1 MKLLSFYRKLIP
13 VLCVLILATL
23 ACTSTLPT
31 AVVLPTAVPNG
42 WVEVSTRMPTSAIQ
56 LGNNFDITVTIS
68 NTSQYNQRITGI
80 QIPAS
85 FIGQANY
92 VGSDPNL
99 TATRDANGNLV
110 MALNDVMAPQGSG
123 EITFRFNSANPG
135 TLSGVGTV
143 TTDSGAYNFNLSV
156 TIAGNTNPSGWNP
169 GVSPTST
176 APALGKIPYQAV
188 VQIKAII
195 RMQGQDQVGWTGS
208 GTIISKDG
216 LILTNAHVVLAP
228 RLYDLQYLVIALTV
242 AQDQPP
248 KDSYIASI
256 VQADAN
262 MDIALIKPSSDLD
275 GNAINYSALNLPFV
289 PLGNSNALSLGD
301 TITVLGYPGIGGET
315 ITLTK
320 GQVSGFS
327 SEQPYGNRAWIK
339 TNATISGGNSGGL
352 AVNDNGELIGVP
364 SQVGSGDVR
373 SDSIVDCRAIV
384 DTNRDGMIN
393 DDDTC
398 VPTGGFINALR
409 PIQIAM
415 PLIQKAMAGQVGI
428 EAGTTNG
435 ESFTGSG
442 KVIFKDDF
450 SKTTSG
456 WPSKQ
461 TDTGSKGYQ
470 NGYYSISVTEPN
482 YLQWA
487 SLDYSYDNLIM
498 SVDAKV
504 LNPVG
509 DSDFGFICGAQD
521 TEHFWALEISEDGYY
536 SIWRQN
542 GAEYTALVDW
552 TYADQIAAGGPYALA
567 GYCGTQGLGL
577 AVNGMLLGEIVDPN
591 FQTGPVG
598 LIVGT
603 FSQPGITVGF
613 DNYQLTQP

>member
-1 MKLLSFYRKLIP
+1 MKSSPSIKKLIP
-13 VLCVLILATL
+13 VLCALILATL
-23 ACTSTLPT
+23 ACSSVLPTFAVQPT
-31 AVVLPTAVPNG
+31 AVTQG
-42 WVEVSTRMPTSAIQ
+42 WIEVSTRMPTSAIQ
-56 LGNNFDITVTIS
+56 QGKNFDVTVTIT
-68 NTSQYNQRITGI
+68 NPSQYNEQITGI

-99 TATRDANGNLV
+99 TATRDASGNLV
-110 MALNDVMAPQGSG
+110 MVLNDVMAPKGSG
-123 EITFRFNSANPG
+123 EITFRFNSMNPG
-135 TLSGVGTV
+135 LMSGIGTV
-143 TTDSGAYNFNLSV
+143 TTDSGTYKFNLSV

-169 GVSPTST
+169 GVSPTS
-176 APALGKIPYQAV
+176 APPTLGKIPYQAV

-195 RMQGQDQVGWTGS
+195 RMQGQDRVGWTGS

-228 RLYDLQYLVIALTV
+228 RLYDLQYLVISLTV

-248 KDSYIASI
+248 EEMYVASI

-262 MDIALIKPSSDLD
+262 MDIALIKPSSDMN
-275 GNAINYSALNLPFV
+275 GKAINYSALNLPFV
-289 PLGNSNALSLGD
+289 PLGNSNALQLGD

-320 GQVSGFS
+320 GQVSGFTA
-327 SEQPYGNRAWIK
+327 EQPYGNRAWIK

-364 SQVGSGDVR
+364 SQVGSGDVK
-373 SDSIVDCRAIV
+373 SDAIVDCRAIV
-384 DTNRDGMIN
+384 DTNRDGVIN
-393 DDDTC
+393 DNDTC

-415 PLIQKAMAGQVGI
+415 PLIQKAMAGQVAI

-435 ESFTGSG
+435 ESFVGSG

-450 SKTTSG
+450 SKTNSG

-461 TDTGSKGYQ
+461 SDTGFKGYQ

-482 YLQWA
+482 YLQWS

-504 LNPVG
+504 LKPAG
-509 DSDFGFICGAQD
+509 DGDFGFICGAKD

-536 SIWRQN
+536 SIWRQD
-542 GAEYTALVDW
+542 GEEYTALVDW
-552 TYADQIAAGGPYALA
+552 TYADQVAAGGPFKLD

-577 AVNGMLLGEIVDPN
+577 AVNGTMLGEIVDPN
-591 FQTGPVG
+591 FKPAPVG

-603 FSQPGITVGF
+603 YSQVGLTVGY

>member
-1 MKLLSFYRKLIP
+1 MKSSQSIKKLLP
-13 VLCVLILATL
+13 VLCALVLASL
-23 ACTSTLPT
+23 ACTSALPVSVQPTTLPK
-31 AVVLPTAVPNG
+31 G
-42 WVEVSTRMPTSAIQ
+42 WIEVRTSMPTTAIQ
-56 LGNNFDITVTIS
+56 QGKNFDIKLTIS
-68 NTSQYNQRITGI
+68 NPSQYNERITGI
-80 QIPAS
+80 QIPAA

-99 TATRDANGNLV
+99 TATRDASGNLV
-110 MALNDVMAPQGSG
+110 MALNDVMAPSGSG
-123 EITFRFNSANPG
+123 EITFRFNAMNPG
-135 TLSGVGTV
+135 TMSGVGTV
-143 TTDSGAYNFNLSV
+143 TTDSGAYNFNLNV
-156 TIAGNTNPSGWNP
+156 TIAGTTNPSGWNP
-169 GVSPTST
+169 GVSPTSV
-176 APALGKIPYQAV
+176 PPPLGKIPYQAV

-195 RMQGQDQVGWTGS
+195 RAKGQDRVGWTGS

-228 RLYDLQYLVIALTV
+228 RLYELQYLIISLTV

-262 MDIALIKPSSDLD
+262 MDIALIKPSSDLN
-275 GNAINYSALNLPFV
+275 GNAINYSALTLPFV
-289 PLGNSNALSLGD
+289 PIGNSNALQLGD

-315 ITLTK
+315 ITLTQ
-320 GQVSGFS
+320 GQVSGFT
-327 SEQPYGNRAWIK
+327 SEEPYGNRAWIK

-352 AVNDNGELIGVP
+352 AVNDKGELIGVP
-364 SQVGSGDVR
+364 SQVGSGDVTGEP
-373 SDSIVDCRAIV
+373 IVDCRAIV
-384 DTNRDGMIN
+384 DTNRDGRI
-393 DDDTC
+393 DDNDTC

-409 PIQIAM
+409 PIQLAM
-415 PLIQKAMAGQVGI
+415 PLIQKAMAGQVAI

-435 ESFTGSG
+435 ENFISGG

-450 SKTTSG
+450 SKTNSG

-470 NGYYSISVTEPN
+470 NGYYTISVTKPN
-482 YLQWA
+482 YLQWS
-487 SLDYSYDNLIM
+487 SLDYNYDNLVM
-498 SVDAKV
+498 SVDADV
-504 LNPVG
+504 LEAAG
-509 DSDFGFICGAQD
+509 DADFGFICGASD

-542 GAEYTALVDW
+542 GDEYSALIDW
-552 TYADQIAAGGPYALA
+552 TYADQVAAGGPFRLD

-577 AVNGMLLGEIVDPN
+577 AVNGTLLGEVVDPS
-591 FQTGPVG
+591 FKPAPLG

-603 FSQPGITVGF
+603 YTQAGITIGF

>member
-1 MKLLSFYRKLIP
+1 MKSLPSYKKLLP
-13 VLCVLILATL
+13 VLCALILATL
-23 ACTSTLPT
+23 ACTSALPS
-31 AVVLPTAVPNG
+31 AAVLPTAAPQG
-42 WVEVSTRMPTSAIQ
+42 WIEVSTRMPSTVIQ
-56 LGNNFDITVTIS
+56 QGKNFDITLTIT
-68 NTSQYNQRITGI
+68 NPSQYNERITGI
-80 QIPAS
+80 QIPSS
-85 FIGQANY
+85 FIGQATY

-99 TATRDANGNLV
+99 TATRDASGNLV
-110 MALNDVMAPQGSG
+110 MALNDVMAPNGSG
-123 EITFRFNSANPG
+123 EITFRFNSMNPG
-135 TLSGVGTV
+135 LMSGVGTV

-169 GVSPTST
+169 GVSPTT
-176 APALGKIPYQAV
+176 AAPTLGKIPYQAV

-195 RMQGQDQVGWTGS
+195 RMQGRDQIGWTGS

-248 KDSYIASI
+248 KDMYIASI

-262 MDIALIKPSSDLD
+262 MDIALIKPSSDLN
-275 GNAINYSALNLPFV
+275 GKAINYSALNLPFV

-301 TITVLGYPGIGGET
+301 TITVLGYPGIGGDT

-320 GQVSGFS
+320 GQVSGFT

-364 SQVGSGDVR
+364 SQVGSGDIKG
-373 SDSIVDCRAIV
+373 DNIVDCRAIV
-384 DTNRDGMIN
+384 DTNRDGVIN
-393 DDDTC
+393 DYDTC

-415 PLIQKAMAGQVGI
+415 PLIQKAMAGQVAI
-428 EAGTTNG
+428 EADTTKG
-435 ESFTGSG
+435 ESFVGNG
-442 KVIFKDDF
+442 KVIFQDDF
-450 SKTTSG
+450 SKTNSG

-461 TDTGSKGYQ
+461 SDTGSKGYQ
-470 NGYYSISVTEPN
+470 NGYYSISVTEAN
-482 YLQWA
+482 YLQWT
-487 SLDYSYDNLIM
+487 SLDYNYDNLIM

-504 LNPVG
+504 LDPAG
-509 DSDFGFICGAQD
+509 DGDFGFICGAKD
-521 TEHFWALEISEDGYY
+521 TEHFWALEISEDGYF

-542 GAEYTALVDW
+542 GDEYTALVDW
-552 TYADQIAAGGPYALA
+552 TYVDQVAAGGPFQLA

-577 AVNGMLLGEIVDPN
+577 AVNGTLLGEIVDPN
-591 FQTGPVG
+591 FQVAPVG

-603 FSQPGITVGF
+603 YSQAGITVGF